1 MAPPEKTQVS
11 TSMSTTTLAFPPQ
24 AEEALRSQPA
34 RASTVA
40 VTDVA
45 LTRLPSL
52 DGWRALSIVLVLGAH
67 TALTTGFPQRLEGP
81 FHHLFDGHMGVR
93 FFFVVSGLLITW
105 LMLGE
110 ERKTQKV
117 NLRNFYARRALRILP
132 VYFAFL
138 IVAGIIQYFTT
149 CDHDFTTWIA
159 NLTFTRDFFPG
170 GNTLSNH
177 FWSLA
182 VEEQFYLL
190 WPFLFVWL
198 APAVRTRIMPF
209 LVVAA
214 ILVAF
219 LNRCLWK
226 FLLSDAPLWGNLFH
240 EWSFFNNVDSLAIGC
255 MAAIWLAAD
264 QRGLRSLLTSRPRR
278 VVLVG
283 VLMLME
289 PYVMHWLTDRAWMP
303 PVLKSVGWA
312 FWCGLG
318 RTFQS
323 AGFVMLALQSIM
335 LPSWGL
341 YRCLNWRPV
350 ASLGVLSYSIY
361 VWQNIFCAKPAKFGL
376 TDPWWMTYPLWLV
389 PAFAA
394 AILSYHFLEKPFFN
408 LRHRFR

>member
-1 MAPPEKTQVS
+1 
-11 TSMSTTTLAFPPQ
+11 MSTTTLAAPLSFPPL
-24 AEEALRSQPA
+24 EEASVA
-34 RASTVA
+34 RTPVKDA
-40 VTDVA
+40 A
-45 LTRLPSL
+45 LARLPSL

-67 TALTTGFPQRLEGP
+67 TALTAGFPERLVRP

-105 LMLGE
+105 LMLSE
-110 ERKTQKV
+110 ERKTGRV
-117 NLRNFYARRALRILP
+117 NLPHFYARRALRILP
-132 VYFAFL
+132 VYLAFL
-138 IVAGIIQYFTT
+138 LVAGMIQYFTT
-149 CDHDFTTWIA
+149 CDHDLTTWIA

-190 WPFLFVWL
+190 WPFLFVAL
-198 APAVRTRIMPF
+198 APALRTRIMPF
-209 LVVAA
+209 VVVGA

-219 LNRCLWK
+219 LNRCLWE
-226 FLLSDAPLWGNLFH
+226 FPPSGAPLWKNLFH

-264 QRGLRSLLTSRPRR
+264 ERGLRSLLTSRPRL
-278 VVLVG
+278 VVLVSM
-283 VLMLME
+283 LMLAE
-289 PYVMHWLTDRAWMP
+289 PYIMHWLADRAWLSP
-303 PVLKSVGWA
+303 AFKSLSWA
-312 FWCGLG
+312 CWFGLG

-323 AGFVMLALQSIM
+323 VGFVALAVQSIM

-350 ASLGVLSYSIY
+350 AALGVLSYSIY
-361 VWQNIFCAKPAKFGL
+361 VWQNIFCAKPVKFGL
-376 TDPWWMTYPLWLV
+376 IDPWWMTYPLWLV
-389 PAFAA
+389 PALAA

>member
-1 MAPPEKTQVS
+1 
-11 TSMSTTTLAFPPQ
+11 MSPTTLAEPLDFPPQ
-24 AEEALRSQPA
+24 AENAIRSHAAPVAA
-34 RASTVA
+34 RDAI
-40 VTDVA
+40 

-67 TALTTGFPQRLEGP
+67 TALTTGFPERLSKP
-81 FHHLFDGHMGVR
+81 FHHLFDGHLGVR

-132 VYFAFL
+132 VYVAFL
-138 IVAGIIQYFTT
+138 IVAGVIQYFTI
-149 CDHDFTTWIA
+149 CDHDLTTWIA
-159 NLTFTRDFFPG
+159 NLTFTRDFYPG
-170 GNTLSNH
+170 GNNLSNH

-182 VEEQFYLL
+182 VEEQFYLI
-190 WPFLFVWL
+190 WPFLFVSL
-198 APAVRTRIMPF
+198 TPAVRTRIMPF

-214 ILVAF
+214 IVVAF
-219 LNRCLWK
+219 INRCLWQ
-226 FLLSDAPLWGNLFH
+226 FPYSDAPLWRNLFH

-264 QRGLRSLLTSRPRR
+264 ERGLRSFLTSRPR
-278 VVLVG
+278 LVIAAS

-289 PYVMHWLTDRAWMP
+289 PYVMHWITDRAWMP
-303 PVLKSVGWA
+303 AALKSLGWA
-312 FWCGLG
+312 SWAGLG

-323 AGFVMLALQSIM
+323 FGFVALALQSIM

-350 ASLGVLSYSIY
+350 AALGMLSYSIY
-361 VWQNIFCAKPAKFGL
+361 VWQNLFCAKPEKFGL
-376 TDPWWMTYPLWLV
+376 TDPWWMTYPMWLV
-389 PAFAA
+389 PTFAA
-394 AILSYHFLEKPFFN
+394 AILSYHFLEKPFFK
-408 LRHRFR
+408 LRHHFR